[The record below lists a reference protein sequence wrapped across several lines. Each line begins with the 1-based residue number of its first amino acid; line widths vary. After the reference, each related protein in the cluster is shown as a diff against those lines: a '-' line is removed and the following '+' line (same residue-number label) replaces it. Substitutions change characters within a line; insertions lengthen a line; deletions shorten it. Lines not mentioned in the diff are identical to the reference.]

1 MTVTDCGTQ
10 DGSNVKDHFTG
21 TKQQSRLLHRIS
33 TFSRISSSSYPCE
46 VYNKIIIIK
55 CLKHQYED
63 KLSSVV
69 SLSYISFALL
79 GCSLTS
85 IKNMCIRKPNK
96 KHKCAYNIHTVF
108 EDCPILTSVQVRF
121 LKYFPLWKRLT
132 VWFIKKTKKTNHSFC
147 NNAAAA
153 CQERET
159 NRERGQDFI
168 FV

>member
-1 MTVTDCGTQ
+1 
-10 DGSNVKDHFTG
+10 
-21 TKQQSRLLHRIS
+21 
-33 TFSRISSSSYPCE
+33 
-46 VYNKIIIIK
+46 
-55 CLKHQYED
+55 
-63 KLSSVV
+63 
-69 SLSYISFALL
+69 
-79 GCSLTS
+79 
-85 IKNMCIRKPNK
+85 MCIRKPNK

-153 CQERET
+153 YQERET